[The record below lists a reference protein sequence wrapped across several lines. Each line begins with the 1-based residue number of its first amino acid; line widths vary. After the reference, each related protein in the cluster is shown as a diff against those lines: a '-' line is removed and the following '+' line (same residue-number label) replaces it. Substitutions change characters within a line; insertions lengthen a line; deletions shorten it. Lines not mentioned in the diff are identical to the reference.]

1 MIIWILYFPKKR
13 DCLSQISFFL
23 CSSFLYFKFWWFVNF
38 FYIDYDVGE
47 RRWDMLNQVVL
58 VGRIVY
64 DLELKKSDA
73 LKKYLTLTLAIP
85 RSFKNMEGSY
95 DTDFIKCIVW
105 DNIAENTSLYC
116 HKGDIVGVKG
126 RLQSRSVKK
135 NDKKEIVME
144 VVGEKVTFLTSK
156 SSEENN

>member
-1 MIIWILYFPKKR
+1 
-13 DCLSQISFFL
+13 
-23 CSSFLYFKFWWFVNF
+23 
-38 FYIDYDVGE
+38 
-47 RRWDMLNQVVL
+47 MLNQVVL

-64 DLELKKSDA
+64 DIELKKSDS
-73 LKKYLTLTLAIP
+73 LKKYLVFTLAIP
-85 RSFKNMEGSY
+85 RSFKNMEGNY

-126 RLQSRSVKK
+126 RLQSRIVEKK
-135 NDKKEIVME
+135 NEKETIME

-156 SSEENN
+156 STEQAGTEEKN